1 MDDMNRSTPYYLPM
15 QALVFLMFLVQSL
28 VFVAFLYMRKDFH
41 IDISASTEVFGWLM
55 LLVTVLLSAWNI
67 IVLVNRNSRIKPA
80 LDDESKKEIFQAT
93 TYGRYFMLIAILL
106 LATILIFFTG
116 NLYYLL
122 FVAISAVWQVGMFP
136 LRNKIA
142 NVVGNGDDVKKE
154 NTEASTPVAESTTES
169 TITESK

>member
-1 MDDMNRSTPYYLPM
+1 MKISKKFSLPM
-15 QALVFLMFLVQSL
+15 QALVFLMFLVQAL
-28 VFVAFLYMRKDFH
+28 VFVTLLYLRKDFH
-41 IDISASTEVFGWLM
+41 VNLSDATGLLGWLI
-55 LLVTVLLSAWNI
+55 LIAAVVLSIWNI
-67 IVLVNRNSRIKPA
+67 IVLINRNRRIKQA
-80 LDDESKKEIFQAT
+80 TDEESKKDIYQSA

-106 LATILIFFTG
+106 LATILIFLTG

-136 LRNKIA
+136 SRNKIA
-142 NVVGNGDDVKKE
+142 NVVGNADDVKKE

>member
-1 MDDMNRSTPYYLPM
+1 M

-67 IVLVNRNSRIKPA
+67 IVLVNRNSRIKQA

-136 LRNKIA
+136 SRNKIS
-142 NVVGNGDDVKKE
+142 NVIGTTIEVTSN
-154 NTEASTPVAESTTES
+154 STGEPTQIVESTES
-169 TITESK
+169 TSTESK